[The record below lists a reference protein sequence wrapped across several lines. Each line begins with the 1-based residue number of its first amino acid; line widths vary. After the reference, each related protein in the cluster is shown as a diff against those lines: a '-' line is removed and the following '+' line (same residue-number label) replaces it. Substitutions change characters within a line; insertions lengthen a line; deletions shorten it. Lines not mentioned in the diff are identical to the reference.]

1 MNSSFENSSS
11 FGYSDSSTVDG
22 KFRSSSAPGNGDN
35 GNNNNNNY
43 VNRNGFQTAE
53 ALVEDGIKHACQQLT
68 MKLSDI
74 QMTSRRAAEAATRRS
89 DVAAWLNSMSVTLN
103 LPDDPSEEDLRACLS
118 NGSILC
124 QVMNKLNP
132 GSIPK
137 IVSKPGLSST
147 EGAAHSAYQRFENVR
162 NFLVAIDDLRLP
174 SFEAS
179 DLEQGNMVT
188 VVDCLLSLKDFYDSK
203 NGVETQSPWKQGA
216 DTGIPNDIK
225 STVRGSSP
233 GKSLNTT
240 LKSGSQPRKRWV
252 LPDLENCGTSDH
264 QVVDQSP
271 GSNGQKIVKL
281 PPRPADSKT
290 NVTAD
295 LTFDAESLLSSSVM
309 SDSTSAWIQHIGQ
322 KFREVLQ
329 VKARR
334 YPDLQAVESS
344 GMLNCLDNAP
354 SQSLLTLVGAILGD
368 KQTEEVPSLFEFML
382 RKVMEEFER
391 RLLNQAQQ
399 MKKLKNALR
408 EVLARED
415 KIISRANILEALAA
429 GSGEEI
435 KLLTGQLQM
444 IKMEKMQVENEKKVK
459 EQDVIR
465 LTKERE
471 ESQHVV
477 RALQEELE
485 RIKTTDQENLQQVE
499 MQKREVEQRLQ
510 EKLMEMEDLLAHSR
524 KETEEL
530 EVLSAMEMQ
539 NLKLKDSGYQ
549 KFLSAH
555 LQAIQEVKAVSQLTK
570 EEVIEVQ
577 KSWQIQIETL
587 ENQLTGL
594 ATAASNYHKVLAENR
609 QLYNEVQDL
618 KGNIRVYCRVRPFLS
633 GQSGNQT
640 TIDYIG
646 ENGELL
652 IVNPNK
658 QGKEAQRMFNFNK
671 VFGPSASQEQVF
683 LDTRPLI
690 RCVLDGY
697 NVCIFAYGQTGSGK
711 TFTMTGPNSSSEE
724 DWGVNYRA
732 LNDLFQISQKRR
744 DLFKYEVGV
753 QMIEIYNEQVRDL
766 LTSDCSNKRLVIR
779 SISQPNGLSV
789 PDASMLPVE
798 STPDVLDLMKI
809 GQKNRAVGAT
819 ALNERSSRSHSVLTV
834 HVQGTDLASGA
845 ILHGC
850 LHLVDLA
857 GSERVDRS
865 EVTGDRLR
873 EAQHINKSLSAL
885 GDVISALANKSAHVP
900 YRNSKLTQILQDSL
914 GGHAKTLMFVQLN
927 PDTESYSETISTLK
941 FAERVAGVELGAA
954 RSNKE
959 SKEIKDLKDQIAT
972 LKDVVTKKDTEIER
986 LQTLKES
993 RFHAQDTH
1001 FNSEKLRMKAINSPV
1016 QSHKVTAGGQGHRN
1030 RSLTIE
1036 GPGRSGGQQTLTGQA
1051 LKHPLH
1057 SSAQDNSSQDLEST
1071 STADSDDMSGK
1082 YHTPVVMRQNMTS
1095 TKRSVDS
1102 KVALSTSRVSRL
1114 KTKLRHDSL
1123 SEQGAVPK
1131 EYRERIHSSTES
1143 SLLGTASQDEATP
1156 PHSVK
1161 MEKDREPISLGDRV
1175 GRVSDADNG
1184 SEISDKHSDVGWQE
1198 TSMHMS
1204 EISQSKDQC
1213 MPLNQDLGNFRSSY
1227 SSLESAQNI
1236 PPDVD
1241 LLGLPDGDLDE
1252 RLSDISD
1259 GDLSMGTETDG
1270 SMSSIVE
1277 LTLFPEKKECGKLI
1291 PENDKRSMAPSR
1303 IPRPPLK
1310 SQRQSL
1316 LQPHTRVMKSSSS
1329 AQANDHPPPRQLNGQ
1344 STNSTGTVDSS
1355 QRRGSHQ
1362 RLAVDSLQRKG
1373 SHQELAV
1380 ESPQKSISHRQL
1392 AVDTPQRSISR
1403 RQSASSQHSGF
1414 SSSSKRRQ

>member
-1 MNSSFENSSS
+1 MNSSFENSNSSS

-22 KFRSSSAPGNGDN
+22 KFMSPNAPSNGDN
-35 GNNNNNNY
+35 GNNNNY
-43 VNRNGFQTAE
+43 VIRNGFQTAE

-74 QMTSRRAAEAATRRS
+74 QMSSRRAAEAATRRT
-89 DVAAWLNSMSVTLN
+89 DVAAWLNGMFATVN
-103 LPDDPSEEDLRACLS
+103 LPDEPSEEDLRACLS

-137 IVSKPGLSST
+137 IVSKPGLAT
-147 EGAAHSAYQRFENVR
+147 NEGAAHSAYQRFENVR

-174 SFEAS
+174 TFEAS

-188 VVDCLLSLKDFYDSK
+188 VVDCLLSLKEFYDSK
-203 NGVETQSPWKQGA
+203 NGVETQSLWKQVA
-216 DTGIPNDIK
+216 DTGNPNDIK
-225 STVRGSSP
+225 STVRGASP

-252 LPDLENCGTSDH
+252 LPDLENCATSDQ
-264 QVVDQSP
+264 QVTDQSS
-271 GSNGQKIVKL
+271 GVNGPKVVKL
-281 PPRPADSKT
+281 PTR
-290 NVTAD
+290 
-295 LTFDAESLLSSSVM
+295 FDAESLLSSSVM
-309 SDSTSAWIQHIGQ
+309 SDSTSAWIQNIGQ

-344 GMLNCLDNAP
+344 GILNCLDNAP

-368 KQTEEVPSLFEFML
+368 KQNEEVPSLFEFML
-382 RKVMEEFER
+382 RKIMEEFER
-391 RLLNQAQQ
+391 RLLNQGQQ
-399 MKKLKNALR
+399 MKKLKNAVR

-415 KIISRANILEALAA
+415 KIIARSNILEALAA
-429 GSGEEI
+429 GSAEEI
-435 KLLTGQLQM
+435 KLLTDQVQK
-444 IKMEKMQVENEKKVK
+444 IKMEKMQVEHEKKMK
-459 EQDVIR
+459 EHDVNR
-465 LTKERE
+465 LTKESE
-471 ESQHVV
+471 ESEAVIQ
-477 RALQEELE
+477 ALQEELHK
-485 RIKTTDQENLQQVE
+485 IKTTDQEHLQRLELQR
-499 MQKREVEQRLQ
+499 REVERDLQ
-510 EKLMEMEDLLAHSR
+510 EKLSEMEDLLAHSR
-524 KETEEL
+524 KETKEL
-530 EVLSAMEMQ
+530 EALSVMEMK
-539 NLKLKDSGYQ
+539 NLKLKDSNYQ
-549 KFLSAH
+549 KFLSVH
-555 LQAIQEVKAVSQLTK
+555 CQTLQEVKAVSQLAK

-577 KSWQIQIETL
+577 KNWQMEIKML

-594 ATAASNYHKVLAENR
+594 STAASNYHKVLAENR

-618 KGNIRVYCRVRPFLS
+618 KGNIRVYCRVRPFLP

-711 TFTMTGPNSSSEE
+711 TFTMTGPNSSSED

-744 DLFKYEVGV
+744 DLFQYEVGV

-766 LTSDCSNKRLVIR
+766 LASDGSNKRLVIR

-834 HVQGTDLASGA
+834 HVQGIDLSSGA

-927 PDTESYSETISTLK
+927 PDIESYSETISTLK
-941 FAERVAGVELGAA
+941 FAERVSGVELGAA

-959 SKEIKDLKDQIAT
+959 SKELKDLKDQIAT
-972 LKDVVTKKDTEIER
+972 LKDVVTKKDIEIER

-993 RFHAQDTH
+993 RLHAQDT
-1001 FNSEKLRMKAINSPV
+1001 NSYSEKLRTKATNSSL
-1016 QSHKVTAGGQGHRN
+1016 QSQKVTTGGQGSRN
-1030 RSLTIE
+1030 RSLIIE
-1036 GPGRSGGQQTLTGQA
+1036 GPERSGGQQTLTGQA
-1051 LKHPLH
+1051 LKHPSH
-1057 SSAQDNSSQDLEST
+1057 FSAQDNSSQDIEST
-1071 STADSDDMSGK
+1071 STGDSDDISGK
-1082 YHTPVVMRQNMTS
+1082 YHTPVPMQQSMTS

-1102 KVALSTSRVSRL
+1102 KATLSTSRVSRL
-1114 KTKLRHDSL
+1114 KTKLRHDTL
-1123 SEQGAVPK
+1123 SEQGDVPK
-1131 EYRERIHSSTES
+1131 ENRERVHSSTES

-1156 PHSVK
+1156 THTVK
-1161 MEKDREPISLGDRV
+1161 MEKDGEPISLADRV
-1175 GRVSDADNG
+1175 RRVSNADNG
-1184 SEISDKHSDVGWQE
+1184 SEIDDKHSEAGWQE
-1198 TSMHMS
+1198 TSLSMS
-1204 EISQSKDQC
+1204 EILQLKDQRI
-1213 MPLNQDLGNFRSSY
+1213 PSNQDLGNLRDSY
-1227 SSLESAQNI
+1227 SSLESAHHI
-1236 PPDVD
+1236 PPDVE

-1277 LTLFPEKKECGKLI
+1277 LTLFPEKKESEKLI
-1291 PENDKRSMAPSR
+1291 PENEKRLMAPSR

-1316 LQPHTRVMKSSSS
+1316 VQPHTRVMKSSGS
-1329 AQANDHPPPRQLNGQ
+1329 AQGNGQ
-1344 STNSTGTVDSS
+1344 ITNSTGTIDSS
-1355 QRRGSHQ
+1355 QRRGSQ
-1362 RLAVDSLQRKG
+1362 QQSAVVSLPRRG
-1373 SHQELAV
+1373 SCPQLAV
-1380 ESPQKSISHRQL
+1380 ESPLKSTSHRQL
-1392 AVDTPQRSISR
+1392 AVDTSQRSVPR
-1403 RQSASSQHSGF
+1403 RQSTSSQQSGF